1 MSDRSAPDHLILP
14 FAAAD
19 DDACRAAM
27 VTLDLPALRT
37 VLAQWHTPGP
47 VRGDIRQCN
56 TPHEQAPASAL
67 GWAPRRDGTL
77 PLAAWH
83 AGVVDRPCAWFHL
96 CHWTVGME
104 QVSLQA
110 VPTDTLTEEE
120 ARRLW
125 DALRPLAEEDGLTL
139 VPEQPTRWRAEG
151 EVFRDLPWPSLDRVA
166 HRRLDGWLP
175 DATATPAVR
184 PLLRL
189 LNEAQMLFYTHPVND
204 ALAARGLPAV
214 NGLWISGSGWLS
226 ASEAAPTYPPPHVE
240 NALRDAA
247 LQGDWSAWATAWHA
261 LDRDVL
267 APWLAQTTPSTPR
280 SLTLCGESHRQTW
293 HAQPPQARST
303 SGSSWWHALR
313 RYWPRPTRHVSVA
326 DTLSSL

>member
-1 MSDRSAPDHLILP
+1 MPDRSSPDHLLVP

-19 DDACRAAM
+19 DACHA
-27 VTLDLPALRT
+27 TLGTLELPALSA
-37 VLAQWHTPGP
+37 VLQRWYTTGP
-47 VRGDIRQCN
+47 VRGDIHRYN
-56 TPHEQAPASAL
+56 TPHEQALASAL

-83 AGVVDRPCAWFHL
+83 AGVVNRPCAWFHL

-104 QVSLQA
+104 QVSLQP
-110 VPTDTLTEEE
+110 VPPSTLTEEE
-120 ARRLW
+120 ACRLW

-175 DATATPAVR
+175 NTTVTPAVR

-204 ALAARGLPAV
+204 ARAARGLPTV

-226 ASEAAPTYPPPHVE
+226 DREAATAPPPPRV
-240 NALRDAA
+240 NDTLREAV
-247 LQGDWSAWATAWHA
+247 LQGDWGAWAAAWRA
-261 LDRDVL
+261 LDRDVI
-267 APWLAQTTPSTPR
+267 APWLEPAMPATPR
-280 SLTLCGESHRQTW
+280 SLTLCGERHYQTW
-293 HAQPPQARST
+293 HTQPPSDNA
-303 SGSSWWHALR
+303 SSRGGWRQALR
-313 RYWPRPTRHVSVA
+313 RILPRRPPRASVRDILA
-326 DTLSSL
+326 SL